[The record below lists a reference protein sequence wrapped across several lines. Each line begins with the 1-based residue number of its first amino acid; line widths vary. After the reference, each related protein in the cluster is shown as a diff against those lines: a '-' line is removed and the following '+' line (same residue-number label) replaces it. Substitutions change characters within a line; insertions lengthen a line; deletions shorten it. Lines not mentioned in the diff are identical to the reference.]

1 MTGKFVTKIF
11 GTKSGR
17 TVKKLWKDVDKIN
30 DIFENLKD
38 VPDDHF
44 RKRTA
49 EFKKLISERREEA
62 IEEAQAED
70 LSAEEILE
78 IEVKAKNEV
87 LEEILH
93 EAFAMVKEVCRRL
106 LGESWSVVGQ
116 KIKWDMVPFDVQL
129 VGALELHIGNIAEM
143 KTGEGK
149 TLAAT
154 MPLYLNALTGEG
166 VHLITVN
173 DYLAQRDS
181 EWMGKIYE
189 RLGLT
194 SGCMLNTMNNEQ
206 RRAEYAKD
214 ITYGT
219 NNEFG
224 FDYLRDN
231 MAIQVEDQVQRSH
244 SYAIVDEVDSVLID
258 EARTPLIISGQVEG
272 ASNDQFLELKPKVSS
287 LVHAQSQLV
296 DKLINDAKELLETDE
311 YKAGEKI
318 LIARRGMPKH
328 KKLLSLYEKEGIKR
342 LEQQVEN
349 DYIRDKKLHELDED
363 LYYSIEEKNN
373 VIDLNEKG
381 RDHIAPNDL
390 NAFVIPDIGTEYEK
404 IENDE
409 SLDDLSK
416 SQKKAE
422 MQELFAA
429 QSEKIHNISQLL
441 KAYSLFEKD
450 VEYVVTDGKVMI
462 VDEFTGRILPGR
474 RYSDGLHQAIEAKE
488 GVRIEAQTQT
498 IASITI
504 QNYFRMY
511 DKLAGMTGTAET
523 EAGEFASIYD
533 MEVTVIPTHEK
544 VIRED
549 NEDLIYKT
557 RREKYKAVVEEI
569 ADCHERRQPVLV
581 GTISV
586 EVSELLGKMLTNRG
600 IKHRVLNAKQHQNEA
615 EIVAHAGEPG
625 SVTIATNMA
634 GRGTDIK
641 LGEGV
646 VEVGGLHI
654 IGTERHE
661 SRRIDLQ
668 LRGRSGRQG
677 DPGSTVFYMSLEDDL
692 MRLFGSER
700 IARIMDRLGLEEG
713 EVITHSM
720 ITRSIERAQKK
731 VEMRNFGIRKHLLEY
746 DDVMN
751 KQREIIYDR
760 RNKALKGG
768 DMKAQVMER
777 LKEYIEDLVD
787 AYTAES
793 PHSDEWNWSGISG
806 EAMSTVMVDL
816 EELRNSDIPLTPE
829 ALEEELLERAKENYE
844 RKQKFLGPD
853 MMRQL
858 ERFAVLRVIDE
869 HWKNHLFDID
879 QVKEGIN
886 LRAYGQKNPLLEYK
900 KEAFELFLDMLEEIN
915 KNTVRT
921 VFRFTPAAQMGPVDV
936 LHARNVQTTHDE
948 AMGMGFAGAPVGS
961 DGNGGGQAAN
971 VSPDGRHASRSGK
984 QAPVVAGVKIGRN
997 DPCPCGSGKK
1007 YKKCHGA

>member
-1 MTGKFVTKIF
+1 MIGKLITKVI
-11 GTKSGR
+11 GTSSERK
-17 TVKKLWKDVDKIN
+17 VKKLSGDVEKIN
-30 DIFENLKD
+30 AIYEGLKD
-38 VPDDHF
+38 VSDEYF
-44 RKRTA
+44 LKRTA
-49 EFKKLISERREEA
+49 EFKEMISTRLEEA
-62 IEEAQAED
+62 IQETKEEELSDKEIHEAELAVLED
-70 LSAEEILE
+70 ILE
-78 IEVKAKNEV
+78 E
-87 LEEILH
+87 LMH
-93 EAFAMVKEVCRRL
+93 EAFANVKEVCRRL
-106 LGESWSVVGQ
+106 VGESWNVVGQ
-116 KIKWDMVPFDVQL
+116 KVNWEMVPFDEQL
-129 VGALELHIGNIAEM
+129 IGAIELHRGNIAEM

-154 MPLYLNALTGEG
+154 MPLYLNALTGNG

-181 EWMGKIYE
+181 EWMGMVYKK
-189 RLGLT
+189 LGLT

-206 RRAEYAKD
+206 RRAEYALD

-224 FDYLRDN
+224 FDFLRDN
-231 MAIQVEDQVQRSH
+231 MSIQLEDQVQRGH
-244 SYAIVDEVDSVLID
+244 YYAIVDEVDSVLID

-272 ASNDQFLELKPKVSS
+272 DSNDQFMELKPKVSS

-296 DKLINDAKELLETDE
+296 SKFIDEAKDLLETDE
-311 YKAGEKI
+311 YQAGRKI
-318 LIARRGMPKH
+318 LLARRGMPKH
-328 KKLLSLYEKEGIKR
+328 KKLLSLYEQEGIKR
-342 LEQQVEN
+342 LELQVEN
-349 DYIRDKKLHELDED
+349 DYIRDKNLHELDEE
-363 LYYSIEEKNN
+363 LFYSIEEKNN
-373 VIDLNEKG
+373 IIDLTEKG
-381 RDHIAPNDL
+381 RTHISAHDMD
-390 NAFVIPDIGTEYEK
+390 AFVIPDIGTEFEK
-404 IENDE
+404 IANDPTLDE
-409 SLDDLSK
+409 SGR
-416 SQKKAE
+416 SQKEAE
-422 MQELFAA
+422 TQEHYAS

-450 VEYVVTDGKVMI
+450 NEYVVTDGKVMI
-462 VDEFTGRILPGR
+462 VDEFTGRVLPGR

-488 GVRIEAQTQT
+488 GVKIEAQTQT

-533 MEVTVIPTHEK
+533 MDVTVIPTHEV

-557 RREKYKAVVEEI
+557 RREKFKAVVEEI
-569 ADCHERRQPVLV
+569 VSCNGKGQPVLV

-586 EVSELLGKMLTNRG
+586 EISEMLSKMLTNRG
-600 IKHRVLNAKQHQNEA
+600 VKHKVLNAKQHQSEA
-615 EIVAHAGEPG
+615 EIVSSAGEPG
-625 SVTIATNMA
+625 AVTIATNMA

-646 VEVGGLHI
+646 IEVGGLHI

-668 LRGRSGRQG
+668 LRGRAGRQG
-677 DPGSTVFYMSLEDDL
+677 DPGSSVFYLSLEDNL
-692 MRLFGSER
+692 MRLFGSDR

-731 VEMRNFGIRKHLLEY
+731 VEARNFGIRKHLLEY

-760 RNKALKGG
+760 RNKALRGG
-768 DMKAQVMER
+768 DMRAQVMER
-777 LKEYIEDLVD
+777 LEEYVEYLTDV
-787 AYTAES
+787 YTADS
-793 PHSDEWNWSGISG
+793 PHSDEWNWAGLSN
-806 EAMSTVMVDL
+806 EAMNTLMVDIRDL
-816 EELRNSDIPLTPE
+816 EKSDIPLTPE
-829 ALEEELLERAKENYE
+829 ALEEELLVKAKENIE
-844 RKQKFLGPD
+844 RKENYLGTE
-853 MMRQL
+853 MMKNL

-886 LRAYGQKNPLLEYK
+886 LRAYGQKDPLLEYK

-915 KNTVRT
+915 KETLRT
-921 VFRFTPAAQMGPVDV
+921 VYRFTPAGEIAPVNV
-936 LHARNVQTTHDE
+936 VRARNVQTTHDDTS
-948 AMGMGFAGAPVGS
+948 GMGFAGVPVAG
-961 DGNGGGQAAN
+961 DGGGRGPN
-971 VSPDGRHASRSGK
+971 VSPDGRHASQTGK
-984 QAPVVAGVKIGRN
+984 QAPVVVGEKIGRN
-997 DPCPCGSGKK
+997 DPCHCGSGKK
-1007 YKKCHGA
+1007 YKKCHGR

>member
-1 MTGKFVTKIF
+1 MIGKLITRLI
-11 GTKSGR
+11 GTSSERK
-17 TVKKLWKDVDKIN
+17 VKKMFADVEKIN
-30 DIFENLKD
+30 SIYEGLKD
-38 VPDDHF
+38 VSDDYF
-44 RKRTA
+44 LKRTA
-49 EFKKLISERREEA
+49 EFREMISKRREEA
-62 IEEAQAED
+62 VQEIKEEELSEREIHDAEV
-70 LSAEEILE
+70 A
-78 IEVKAKNEV
+78 V
-87 LEEILH
+87 LEEILEELMH
-93 EAFAMVKEVCRRL
+93 EAFANVKEICRRL
-106 LGESWSVVGQ
+106 VGETWNVVGQ
-116 KIKWDMVPFDVQL
+116 KIKWEMVPFDEQL
-129 VGALELHIGNIAEM
+129 VGAIELHRGNIAEM

-154 MPLYLNALTGEG
+154 MPLYLNALPGDG

-181 EWMGKIYE
+181 EWMGMVYK

-206 RRAEYAKD
+206 RRAEYALD

-224 FDYLRDN
+224 FDFLRDN
-231 MAIQVEDQVQRSH
+231 MSIQIEDQVQRGH

-272 ASNDQFLELKPKVSS
+272 DSNDQFMELKPKVSS

-296 DKLINDAKELLETDE
+296 GKLIDEAKELLETDE
-311 YKAGEKI
+311 YQAGTKI

-328 KKLLSLYEKEGIKR
+328 KKLISLYEQEGIKR

-349 DYIRDKKLHELDED
+349 DYIRDKKLHELDEE
-363 LYYSIEEKNN
+363 LFFSIEEKNN
-373 VIDLNEKG
+373 IIDLTEIG
-381 RDHIAPNDL
+381 RAHISSDDMD
-390 NAFVIPDIGTEYEK
+390 AFVIPDIGTEFEK
-404 IENDE
+404 IANDPT
-409 SLDDLSK
+409 LDELGK
-416 SQKKAE
+416 SQKEAE
-422 MQELFAA
+422 VQEHYAN

-450 VEYVVTDGKVMI
+450 NEYVVTDGKVMI
-462 VDEFTGRILPGR
+462 VDEFTGRVLPGR

-488 GVRIEAQTQT
+488 GVKIEAQTQT

-533 MEVTVIPTHEK
+533 MDVTVIPTHEI

-549 NEDLIYKT
+549 YEDLIYKT
-557 RREKYKAVVEEI
+557 RREKFKAVVDEI
-569 ADCHERRQPVLV
+569 VSRNEKGQPVLV

-586 EVSELLGKMLTNRG
+586 EISEMLSKMLTNRG
-600 IKHRVLNAKQHQNEA
+600 VKHKVLNAKQHQSEA
-615 EIVAHAGEPG
+615 EIVSSAGELG
-625 SVTIATNMA
+625 AVTIATNMA

-646 VEVGGLHI
+646 IDVGGLHI

-668 LRGRSGRQG
+668 LRGRAGRQG
-677 DPGSTVFYMSLEDDL
+677 DPGSSVFYLSLEDNL
-692 MRLFGSER
+692 MRLFGSDR

-731 VEMRNFGIRKHLLEY
+731 VEARNFGIRKHLLEY

-768 DMKAQVMER
+768 DMRGQVMER
-777 LKEYIEDLVD
+777 LEEYVEYLTDI
-787 AYTAES
+787 YTADS
-793 PHSDEWNWSGISG
+793 PHSDEWNWSGLSS
-806 EAMSTVMVDL
+806 EAMNTLMVDVRDL
-816 EELRNSDIPLTPE
+816 QNSDVPLTPE
-829 ALEEELLERAKENYE
+829 ALEEELLEKAKENID
-844 RKQKFLGPD
+844 RKENFLGSE
-853 MMRQL
+853 MMKNL

-886 LRAYGQKNPLLEYK
+886 LRAYGQKDPLLEYK

-915 KNTVRT
+915 KETLRT
-921 VFRFTPAAQMGPVDV
+921 VYRFTPAGEIAPVNV
-936 LHARNVQTTHDE
+936 IRARNVRTTHDDTS
-948 AMGMGFAGAPVGS
+948 GMGFAGVPAADN
-961 DGNGGGQAAN
+961 DGGRGPN
-971 VSPDGRHASRSGK
+971 VSSDGRHASQSGK
-984 QAPVVAGVKIGRN
+984 QAPVTAGEKIGRN
-997 DPCPCGSGKK
+997 DPCHCGSGKK

>member
-1 MTGKFVTKIF
+1 MIGKLITRLI
-11 GTKSGR
+11 GTSSERK
-17 TVKKLWKDVDKIN
+17 VKKMFADVEKIN
-30 DIFENLKD
+30 SIYEGLKD
-38 VPDDHF
+38 VSDDYF
-44 RKRTA
+44 LKRTA
-49 EFKKLISERREEA
+49 EFREMISKRREEA
-62 IEEAQAED
+62 VQEIKEEELSEREIHDAEV
-70 LSAEEILE
+70 A
-78 IEVKAKNEV
+78 V
-87 LEEILH
+87 LEEILEELMH
-93 EAFAMVKEVCRRL
+93 EAFANVKEICRRL
-106 LGESWSVVGQ
+106 VGETWNVVGQ
-116 KIKWDMVPFDVQL
+116 KIKWEMVPFDEQL
-129 VGALELHIGNIAEM
+129 VGAIELHRGNIAEM

-154 MPLYLNALTGEG
+154 MPLYLNALPGDG

-181 EWMGKIYE
+181 EWMGMVYK

-206 RRAEYAKD
+206 RRAEYALD

-224 FDYLRDN
+224 FDFLRDN
-231 MAIQVEDQVQRSH
+231 MSIQVEDQVQRGH

-272 ASNDQFLELKPKVSS
+272 DSNDQFMELKPKVSS

-296 DKLINDAKELLETDE
+296 GKLIDEAKELLETDE
-311 YKAGEKI
+311 YQAGTKI

-328 KKLLSLYEKEGIKR
+328 KKLISLYEQEGIKR

-349 DYIRDKKLHELDED
+349 DYIRDKKLHELDEE
-363 LYYSIEEKNN
+363 LFFSIEEKNN
-373 VIDLNEKG
+373 IIDLTEIG
-381 RDHIAPNDL
+381 RAHISSDDMD
-390 NAFVIPDIGTEYEK
+390 AFVIPDIGTEFEK
-404 IENDE
+404 IANDPT
-409 SLDDLSK
+409 LDELGK
-416 SQKKAE
+416 SQKEAE
-422 MQELFAA
+422 VQEHYAN

-450 VEYVVTDGKVMI
+450 NEYVVTDGKVMI
-462 VDEFTGRILPGR
+462 VDEFTGRVLPGR

-488 GVRIEAQTQT
+488 GVKIEAQTQT

-533 MEVTVIPTHEK
+533 MDVTVIPTHEI

-549 NEDLIYKT
+549 YEDLIYKT
-557 RREKYKAVVEEI
+557 RREKFKAVVDEI
-569 ADCHERRQPVLV
+569 VSRNEKGQPVLV

-586 EVSELLGKMLTNRG
+586 EISEMLSKMLTNRG
-600 IKHRVLNAKQHQNEA
+600 VKHKVLNAKQHQSEA
-615 EIVAHAGEPG
+615 EIVSSAGELG
-625 SVTIATNMA
+625 AVTIATNMA

-646 VEVGGLHI
+646 IDVGGLHI

-668 LRGRSGRQG
+668 LRGRAGRQG
-677 DPGSTVFYMSLEDDL
+677 DPGSSVFYLSLEDNL
-692 MRLFGSER
+692 MRLFGSDR

-731 VEMRNFGIRKHLLEY
+731 VEARNFGIRKHLLEY

-768 DMKAQVMER
+768 DMRGQVMER
-777 LKEYIEDLVD
+777 LEEYVEYLTDI
-787 AYTAES
+787 YTADS
-793 PHSDEWNWSGISG
+793 PHSDEWNWSGLSS
-806 EAMSTVMVDL
+806 EAMNTLMVDVRDL
-816 EELRNSDIPLTPE
+816 QNSDVPLTPE
-829 ALEEELLERAKENYE
+829 ALEEELLEKAKENID
-844 RKQKFLGPD
+844 RKENFLGSE
-853 MMRQL
+853 MMKNL

-886 LRAYGQKNPLLEYK
+886 LRAYGQKDPLLEYK

-915 KNTVRT
+915 KETLRT
-921 VFRFTPAAQMGPVDV
+921 VYRFTPAGEIAPVNV
-936 LHARNVQTTHDE
+936 IRARNVRTTHDDTS
-948 AMGMGFAGAPVGS
+948 GMGFAGVPAA
-961 DGNGGGQAAN
+961 DNGGGRGPN
-971 VSPDGRHASRSGK
+971 VSSDGRHASQSGK
-984 QAPVVAGVKIGRN
+984 QAPVTAGEKIGRN
-997 DPCPCGSGKK
+997 DPCHCGSGKK

>member
-1 MTGKFVTKIF
+1 MIGKLITRLI
-11 GTKSGR
+11 GTSSERK
-17 TVKKLWKDVDKIN
+17 VKKMFADVEKIN
-30 DIFENLKD
+30 SIYEGLKD
-38 VPDDHF
+38 VSDDYF
-44 RKRTA
+44 LKRTA
-49 EFKKLISERREEA
+49 EFREMISKRREEA
-62 IEEAQAED
+62 VQEIKEEELSEREIHDAEV
-70 LSAEEILE
+70 A
-78 IEVKAKNEV
+78 V
-87 LEEILH
+87 LEEILEELMH
-93 EAFAMVKEVCRRL
+93 EAFANVKEICRRL
-106 LGESWSVVGQ
+106 VGETWNVVGQ
-116 KIKWDMVPFDVQL
+116 KIKWEMVPFDEQL
-129 VGALELHIGNIAEM
+129 VGAIELHRGNIAEM

-154 MPLYLNALTGEG
+154 MPLYLNALPGDG

-181 EWMGKIYE
+181 EWMGMVYK

-206 RRAEYAKD
+206 RRAEYALD

-224 FDYLRDN
+224 FDFLRDN
-231 MAIQVEDQVQRSH
+231 MSIQVEDQVQRGH

-272 ASNDQFLELKPKVSS
+272 DSNDQFMELKPKVSS

-296 DKLINDAKELLETDE
+296 GKLIDEAKELLETDE
-311 YKAGEKI
+311 YQAGTKI

-328 KKLLSLYEKEGIKR
+328 KKLISLYEQEGIKR

-349 DYIRDKKLHELDED
+349 DYIRDKKLHELDEE
-363 LYYSIEEKNN
+363 LFFSIEEKNN
-373 VIDLNEKG
+373 IIDLTEIG
-381 RDHIAPNDL
+381 RAHISSDDMD
-390 NAFVIPDIGTEYEK
+390 AFVIPDIGTEFEK
-404 IENDE
+404 IANDPT
-409 SLDDLSK
+409 LDELGK
-416 SQKKAE
+416 SQKEAE
-422 MQELFAA
+422 VQEHYAN

-450 VEYVVTDGKVMI
+450 NEYVVTDGKVMI
-462 VDEFTGRILPGR
+462 VDEFTGRVLPGR

-488 GVRIEAQTQT
+488 GVKIEAQTQT

-533 MEVTVIPTHEK
+533 MDVTVIPTHEI

-549 NEDLIYKT
+549 YEDLIYKT
-557 RREKYKAVVEEI
+557 RREKFKAVVDEI
-569 ADCHERRQPVLV
+569 VSRNEKGQPVLV

-586 EVSELLGKMLTNRG
+586 EISEMLSKMLTNRG
-600 IKHRVLNAKQHQNEA
+600 VKHKVLNAKQHQSEA
-615 EIVAHAGEPG
+615 EIVSSAGELG
-625 SVTIATNMA
+625 AVTIATNMA

-646 VEVGGLHI
+646 IDVGGLHI

-668 LRGRSGRQG
+668 LRGRAGRQG
-677 DPGSTVFYMSLEDDL
+677 DPGSSVFYLSLEDNL
-692 MRLFGSER
+692 MRLFGSDR

-731 VEMRNFGIRKHLLEY
+731 VEARNFGIRKHLLEY

-768 DMKAQVMER
+768 DMREQVMER
-777 LKEYIEDLVD
+777 LEEYVEYLTDI
-787 AYTAES
+787 YTADS
-793 PHSDEWNWSGISG
+793 PHSDEWNWTGLSN
-806 EAMSTVMVDL
+806 EAM
-816 EELRNSDIPLTPE
+816 
-829 ALEEELLERAKENYE
+829 
-844 RKQKFLGPD
+844 
-853 MMRQL
+853 
-858 ERFAVLRVIDE
+858 
-869 HWKNHLFDID
+869 
-879 QVKEGIN
+879 
-886 LRAYGQKNPLLEYK
+886 
-900 KEAFELFLDMLEEIN
+900 
-915 KNTVRT
+915 
-921 VFRFTPAAQMGPVDV
+921 
-936 LHARNVQTTHDE
+936 
-948 AMGMGFAGAPVGS
+948 
-961 DGNGGGQAAN
+961 
-971 VSPDGRHASRSGK
+971 
-984 QAPVVAGVKIGRN
+984 
-997 DPCPCGSGKK
+997 
-1007 YKKCHGA
+1007 